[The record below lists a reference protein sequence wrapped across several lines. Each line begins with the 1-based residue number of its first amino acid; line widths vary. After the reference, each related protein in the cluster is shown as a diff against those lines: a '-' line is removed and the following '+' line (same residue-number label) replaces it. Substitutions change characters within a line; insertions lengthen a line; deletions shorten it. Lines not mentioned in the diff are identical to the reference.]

1 MNYIFILTI
10 RKHLTI
16 HEKYIN
22 SVVRVVLMLNNL
34 LKYDKLIEKL
44 LIFSLLLSFL
54 DSYQLL
60 KVPLSWMGAVF
71 LFIIFVALSLIE
83 KIKIPNLAI
92 ICTMIALLPTIF
104 NFSIIGDIVDGFLYT
119 SLRVFSF
126 ITFLFIT
133 FIVSRSNFK
142 YLLISA
148 LQKTFVII
156 AIFSL
161 YTYFAQIFNFY
172 EPIRNR
178 PGTGVLGFD
187 AQVVFWSSDSHRL
200 IGTFREPLF
209 LVSILFP
216 VFLTLHKKKSQYF
229 YFYILSGILFGLTK
243 SQLALIL
250 VLAFF
255 FVQLLMKHMNLKV
268 LSFTVVFL
276 IFFITPIKECDISP
290 SNFECP
296 QISNNETNEPI
307 FEAETFQ
314 ASSPNDFKSENK
326 ERIDTLTFASKY
338 LYNNTGFGFQSTNKI
353 YSEYLRKNVNNEMY
367 LTNRTLPNYLK
378 IQYLSKSFGTG
389 RYFLTYENV
398 NIQNNF
404 LFNFFSIGSTYII
417 FIFLL
422 LIYLSYQNLNYFLYV
437 TLLVISISLSSV
449 EDLIPVFA
457 VCFGLLFTM
466 EPYED

>member
-1 MNYIFILTI
+1 
-10 RKHLTI
+10 
-16 HEKYIN
+16 
-22 SVVRVVLMLNNL
+22 MLNNL

-60 KVPLSWMGAVF
+60 KVPLSWMGAVL

-178 PGTGVLGFD
+178 PGTGILGFD
-187 AQVVFWSSDSHRL
+187 YTSSFL
-200 IGTFREPLF
+200 EFR
-209 LVSILFP
+209 
-216 VFLTLHKKKSQYF
+216 
-229 YFYILSGILFGLTK
+229 
-243 SQLALIL
+243 
-250 VLAFF
+250 
-255 FVQLLMKHMNLKV
+255 
-268 LSFTVVFL
+268 
-276 IFFITPIKECDISP
+276 
-290 SNFECP
+290 
-296 QISNNETNEPI
+296 
-307 FEAETFQ
+307 
-314 ASSPNDFKSENK
+314 
-326 ERIDTLTFASKY
+326 
-338 LYNNTGFGFQSTNKI
+338 
-353 YSEYLRKNVNNEMY
+353 
-367 LTNRTLPNYLK
+367 
-378 IQYLSKSFGTG
+378 
-389 RYFLTYENV
+389 
-398 NIQNNF
+398 
-404 LFNFFSIGSTYII
+404 
-417 FIFLL
+417 
-422 LIYLSYQNLNYFLYV
+422 
-437 TLLVISISLSSV
+437 
-449 EDLIPVFA
+449 
-457 VCFGLLFTM
+457 
-466 EPYED
+466 